1 MYLRSKLDSFVKS
14 SSRTFKAIRPLTV
27 AELFPGSRMG
37 YAGSC
42 ALPPPPEWLG
52 SNRRTSKRNMSLKN
66 IIEPAAVVATF
77 ALGTIINR
85 RKSSTPLQA
94 NDDLNKPVVTV
105 DPEGV
110 RDNEDAVY
118 KYGTVTESS
127 VPRRRKAIHSRLLN
141 YFPFLMEIW
150 YWLLTYWI
158 YQGLRAISARAI
170 AGNKVVFR
178 QAYIHATQILWLEHL
193 LHIDVELSVQRFI
206 LEKAPWLMQ
215 VLAKIYYSH
224 IVLGVVFLVYCYT
237 FLPRWRYHN
246 IRRTIAMENVIA
258 FVIITAWRCMP
269 PRLLPEEYGFID
281 VLHSGNNGGSA
292 WTQNK
297 FQLTIAAMPSLHF
310 GNSLFIAFCLCK
322 FSPHLILRLIAPLW
336 PISMLLTIVATANHF
351 LLDAFIGACVLA
363 AARRWN
369 RAILVLLPIEGFL
382 FRLLRLEKPEDGNA
396 ENLQPLLEE

>member
-1 MYLRSKLDSFVKS
+1 M
-14 SSRTFKAIRPLTV
+14 PLKDIV
-27 AELFPGSRMG
+27 EPG
-37 YAGSC
+37 
-42 ALPPPPEWLG
+42 
-52 SNRRTSKRNMSLKN
+52 
-66 IIEPAAVVATF
+66 AVVATF

-85 RKSSTPLQA
+85 RKSSTPLQT
-94 NDDLNKPVVTV
+94 NDDLNKPVVIV
-105 DPEGV
+105 DQEAV
-110 RDNEDAVY
+110 RDNEDVVY

-127 VPRRRKAIHSRLLN
+127 VPKRRKAIHSRLLN

-158 YQGLRAISARAI
+158 YQGLRAVSARAT
-170 AGNKVVFR
+170 AGNKAVFR

-237 FLPRWRYHN
+237 FLPRWRYQN

-310 GNSLFIAFCLCK
+310 ANSLFIAFCLCK
-322 FSPHLILRLIAPLW
+322 FSPHLILRVIAPLW

-351 LLDAFIGACVLA
+351 LLDAFVGTCVLA

-369 RAILVLLPIEGFL
+369 RVILVLLPIEDFL
-382 FRLLRLEKPEDGNA
+382 FRLLRLERPEDGNA
-396 ENLQPLLEE
+396 ENSQPLLEE